1 MPVAS
6 RDARPVGRSVAP
18 GRTRGAALVLRKRG
32 LLAGLAAALL
42 GMSAGS
48 PQIVAAFGSTRTI
61 SLHHIHTKENLTV
74 TYKKDGKYIPEA
86 LKQIN
91 WHLRDWRENE
101 AIEMD
106 PKTIDLLWEMHTELG
121 SKVPIEIICG
131 YRSEKTNN
139 MLRRTVGG
147 QAKQSYHITGKA
159 IDAVFPDVSL
169 KQMRY
174 SALVREVGGVG
185 YYPTSG
191 TPFVHVDSGPV
202 RAWPRLPRYELALLF
217 PNAKTQHSPA
227 GGSSI
232 SKEDVRI
239 AQARHKELATEVA
252 AYFDLRNAPKAPVQV
267 ADSAAW
273 PQVVVPAPQLA
284 KPARVRVAARASLA
298 SATEWM
304 PQLTS
309 PPQQRRAPRASP
321 PSEAERGRLNEL
333 VTLAS
338 PPPETER
345 GRLNELVTLAS
356 LKSPEPPYLRPPAA
370 ERAMLDQLITAS
382 AGAIAPAPRATE
394 PGVPPSAG
402 AEAGQT
408 PAPAQP
414 AAQDPILV
422 AALAPEIAPASAQT
436 ALPVARD
443 AGWSDGWAP
452 APEFDEDHPEELSY
466 RPFPIAPLLT
476 ESASADDAALVKV
489 VHPDIARTLDLLDD
503 GEVILPLRLRPGG
516 QVAEGM
522 SAQQFRGDAVDVS
535 VIEEGERSRP
545 PPAGLTARAVKTTSR

>member
-1 MPVAS
+1 MPVAL
-6 RDARPVGRSVAP
+6 RDARTPGAPAAPVRA
-18 GRTRGAALVLRKRG
+18 RGAGLVLRKRG

-91 WHLRDWRENE
+91 WLLRDWRENE
-101 AIEMD
+101 AIEME

-217 PNAKTQHSPA
+217 PNAKTQHKPE

-252 AYFDLRNAPKAPVQV
+252 AYFDKHNHPKPPVAV
-267 ADSAAW
+267 ADASW
-273 PQVVVPAPQLA
+273 PPVVVPAPQLA
-284 KPARVRVAARASLA
+284 KPRAVRVAAIAPA
-298 SATEWM
+298 PPM
-304 PQLTS
+304 PVLTS
-309 PPQQRRAPRASP
+309 PPQQRHAPRTTPP
-321 PSEAERGRLNEL
+321 PSESERGALNTL
-333 VTLAS
+333 VS
-338 PPPETER
+338 
-345 GRLNELVTLAS
+345 LAS
-356 LKSPEPPYLRPPAA
+356 LNSTDASSERP
-370 ERAMLDQLITAS
+370 
-382 AGAIAPAPRATE
+382 
-394 PGVPPSAG
+394 
-402 AEAGQT
+402 AEADR
-408 PAPAQP
+408 AKL
-414 AAQDPILV
+414 DRLV
-422 AALAPEIAPASAQT
+422 AASADAILPLPRLSTPQTAPSAPAAAIPAEEPVRLASLEPAQQPAGEPPPAPVT
-436 ALPVARD
+436 AA
-443 AGWSDGWAP
+443 AGFGDGWAP
-452 APEFDEDHPEELSY
+452 APEFDDDHPEEVSY

-476 ESASADDAALVKV
+476 ESASADDAALVKLV
-489 VHPDIARTLDLLDD
+489 PPDIARTLDLLDD
-503 GEVILPLRLRPGG
+503 RPVVLPLRLRQGE
-516 QVAEGM
+516 QTAEVAR
-522 SAQQFRGDAVDVS
+522 AQQFRGDAVDAS
-535 VIEEGERSRP
+535 ALGPGPGAS
-545 PPAGLTARAVKTTSR
+545 PAPEAPAAQPISATARQADACGGGSCAPAARSPSTTRP